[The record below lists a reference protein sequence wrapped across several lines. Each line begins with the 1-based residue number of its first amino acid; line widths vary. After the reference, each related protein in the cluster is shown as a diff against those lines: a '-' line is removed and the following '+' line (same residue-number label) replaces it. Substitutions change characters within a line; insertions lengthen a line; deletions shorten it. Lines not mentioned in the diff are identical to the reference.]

1 MTTVSSSNSAAAT
14 SAMPTRTT
22 VTASDGVTLA
32 VHAYTE
38 IDPQRPTVLAIHG
51 YPDNHHLWDGVAAHL
66 GGRYNVVAY
75 DVRGAGESERPSS
88 RAGYRFPQLISDV
101 GGVIDSL
108 GVGQVHLLAHDWGS
122 IQGWAAVTDDAVM
135 SKVASFTS
143 ISGPH
148 LNYAGKFLRS
158 PRSPRGL
165 FDVVRQFMASGYIWF
180 FLCPGLPELMIR
192 SGLGVKVIDAFA
204 RIGNSSTRTQS
215 PAAVRSTG
223 DYVNG
228 LNLYRANM
236 PAPFLAPGAQLPATN
251 VPVQVLV
258 PRMDIFVTPA
268 LQRFTGSIPLGGR
281 VVPIEGGHWVVTARP
296 DVVARLADEWIDRV
310 VGGAASPSTS
320 VVGTGRR
327 DVRGKLALVTGAGA
341 GIGRATAAEL
351 ARKGARTVVIV
362 DRDLAA
368 AEETAAA
375 VRDIGADAAVYQAD
389 VGDET
394 AMNQLAAQVNDE
406 HGVVDILVNNAGI
419 GMAGRFLE
427 TTPAHWENILSVN
440 LRGVL
445 NGSRA
450 FGTQM
455 VDRGQGGTI
464 INVSSAAAF
473 LPSKSMI
480 AYGTTKAAVLA
491 FSESLRADLADEGI
505 TVTAVCPGFVNTNIA
520 KSTVYA
526 GMSAD
531 QQERARQK
539 ADAAYRRRNYTPEAT
554 AKAIVKAVKTGPP
567 VLPIAAESRV
577 GYAMRRISPS
587 LVRLLARYDIRKH

>member
-1 MTTVSSSNSAAAT
+1 M
-14 SAMPTRTT
+14 TRTT
-22 VTASDGVTLA
+22 VTASDGVALA

-66 GGRYNVVAY
+66 SEHHNGQYNVVAY
-75 DVRGAGESERPSS
+75 DVRGAGESERPAS
-88 RAGYRFPQLISDV
+88 RSGYRFPQLISDV
-101 GGVIDSL
+101 GAVIDSL

-122 IQGWAAVTDDAVM
+122 VQGWAAVTDDSVM

-158 PRSPRGL
+158 ARTPRGV

-180 FLCPGLPELMIR
+180 FLCPALPELMLR

-204 RIGNSSTRTQS
+204 RIGNSSTRAQS

-236 PAPFLAPGAQLPATN
+236 PAPFLAPGSRLPETN

-268 LQRFTGSIPLGGR
+268 LQRFTGAIPLGSR
-281 VVPIEGGHWVVTARP
+281 VVPIEGGHWVVTSRP
-296 DVVARLADEWIDRV
+296 DVVARLTSEWIDRV
-310 VGGAASPSTS
+310 VSGAESPGAS

-327 DVRGKLALVTGAGA
+327 DVRGKLALITGAGA
-341 GIGRATAAEL
+341 GIGRATALEL

-362 DRDLAA
+362 DRDLPAA
-368 AEETAAA
+368 QHTAAA
-375 VRDIGADAAVYQAD
+375 VKDIGADAAVYQAD

-394 AMNQLAAQVNDE
+394 AMNKLAAQVNNE

-427 TTPAHWENILSVN
+427 TTPEHWDNILSVN

-455 VDRGQGGTI
+455 VERGQGGTI

-505 TVTAVCPGFVNTNIA
+505 TVTAVCPGLVNTNIA

-531 QQERARQK
+531 EQERARQK

-554 AKAIVKAVKTGPP
+554 AKAIVKAVKSGPP

-587 LVRLLARYDIRKH
+587 LLRLLARYDLRRQ

>member
-1 MTTVSSSNSAAAT
+1 MT
-14 SAMPTRTT
+14 
-22 VTASDGVTLA
+22 
-32 VHAYTE
+32 
-38 IDPQRPTVLAIHG
+38 
-51 YPDNHHLWDGVAAHL
+51 
-66 GGRYNVVAY
+66 
-75 DVRGAGESERPSS
+75 
-88 RAGYRFPQLISDV
+88 
-101 GGVIDSL
+101 
-108 GVGQVHLLAHDWGS
+108 
-122 IQGWAAVTDDAVM
+122 
-135 SKVASFTS
+135 KVASFTS

-158 PRSPRGL
+158 ARTPRGL
-165 FDVVRQFMASGYIWF
+165 FDVIRQFFASGYIWF
-180 FLCPGLPELMIR
+180 FLTPGLPELMIR
-192 SGLGVKVIDAFA
+192 SGVGVRVIDAFG
-204 RIGNSSTRTQS
+204 RIGNSSTLTRSIDT
-215 PAAVRSTG
+215 VRSTG

-236 PAPFLAPGAQLPATN
+236 PGPFLAPGAKLPDTT

-258 PRMDIFVTPA
+258 PRMDMFVTPA
-268 LQRFTGSIPLGGR
+268 LQRFTGSIPLGSR

-296 DVVARLADEWIDRV
+296 DVIARLTGEWIDRV
-310 VGGAASPSTS
+310 VDGAAADKHSA
-320 VVGTGRR
+320 VRTGPR

-341 GIGRATAAEL
+341 GIGRATALEL
-351 ARKGARTVVIV
+351 ARQGADKVVIV

-375 VRDIGADAAVYQAD
+375 VRNAGAGAAAYEAD
-389 VGDET
+389 VSDEK
-394 AMNQLAAQVNDE
+394 AIDSLAAQVNDE

-427 TTPAHWENILSVN
+427 TTPEHWDNILAVN

-445 NGSRA
+445 NGSRSFA
-450 FGTQM
+450 TQM

-491 FSESLRADLADEGI
+491 FSESLRADLADDGI

-526 GMSAD
+526 GMSPD
-531 QQERARQK
+531 EQDSARDK
-539 ADAAYRRRNYTPEAT
+539 ADVAYRRRNYTPEAT
-554 AKAIVKAVKTGPP
+554 AKAIVKAVKSGPP

-587 LVRLLARYDIRKH
+587 LIRLLARYDIRP

>member
-1 MTTVSSSNSAAAT
+1 M
-14 SAMPTRTT
+14 TRTA
-22 VTASDGVTLA
+22 VAASDGVTLC

-38 IDPQRPTVLAIHG
+38 LDPQRPTILAVHG
-51 YPDNHHLWDGVAAHL
+51 YPDNHHLWDGVAECL
-66 GGRYNVVAY
+66 VGRYNFVAY
-75 DVRGAGESERPSS
+75 DVRGAGESERPSGRS
-88 RAGYRFPQLISDV
+88 GYHFPQLISDV
-101 GGVIDSL
+101 GAVIDSL

-122 IQGWAAVTDDAVM
+122 IQGWAAVTDEDVV
-135 SKVASFTS
+135 SKIASFTS

-158 PRSPRGL
+158 ARTPRGL

-180 FLCPGLPELMIR
+180 FLCPGMPELMIR
-192 SGLGVKVIDAFA
+192 LGLGVKIIEAFG
-204 RIGNSSTRTQS
+204 RIGNSSIKTQTAT
-215 PAAVRSTG
+215 PIRSTG
-223 DYVNG
+223 DYING

-236 PAPFLAPGAQLPATN
+236 PAPFLAPGAQLPQTN

-258 PRMDIFVTPA
+258 PRMDLFVTPA
-268 LQRFTGSIPLGGR
+268 LQRFTGSIPPRSR
-281 VVPIEGGHWVVTARP
+281 VVPIEGGHWVVTSRP
-296 DVVARLADEWIDRV
+296 DVIARLTSEWIDRV
-310 VGGAASPSTS
+310 VSGAASLGPS
-320 VVGTGRR
+320 VGIGRR

-341 GIGRATAAEL
+341 GIGRATAIEL

-368 AEETAAA
+368 AKETATA
-375 VRDIGADAAVYQAD
+375 VQEAGADAAVYRAD
-389 VGDET
+389 VGDES
-394 AMNQLAAQVNDE
+394 AMETLATQVINE

-427 TTPAHWENILSVN
+427 TTPEHWHNILAVN
-440 LRGVL
+440 LGGVL
-445 NGSRA
+445 NGSRV
-450 FGTQM
+450 FGSQM
-455 VDRGQGGTI
+455 VERGQGGTI

-526 GMSAD
+526 GMSAEE
-531 QQERARQK
+531 QERARQK

-567 VLPIAAESRV
+567 VLPIAVESRV
-577 GYAMRRISPS
+577 GYALRRISPS
-587 LVRLLARYDIRKH
+587 LVRLFARFDLRQR